1 MRSWGVPCPACGHRK
16 GRRECPALGQTICA
30 FCCGTKR
37 LIEIQC
43 PSDCGYLASAREHP
57 AAVVRRQQEHDVAT
71 LLPTI
76 RHLTERQYQ
85 LFFLFQTL
93 VARHVPEGFARLV
106 DDDVADA
113 AGTFAATLETASRG
127 VIYEHPPKSLLAQ
140 RLITEM
146 KTMLE
151 EMKKQGATAYDREVA
166 IVLRAIE
173 QGAQEIGGAGLPRAE
188 SRGGTAYLDLVAR
201 LLHVNRA
208 AEAAAAPATSS
219 SLILP

>member
-1 MRSWGVPCPACGHRK
+1 MRSWDVPCPACGHRK

-37 LIEIQC
+37 LTEIQC
-43 PSDCGYLASAREHP
+43 PPHCGYLASAREHP
-57 AAVVRRQQEHDVAT
+57 AAAVRRQQEHDVAT

-93 VARHVPEGFARLV
+93 VARHVPEGFSRLT

-127 VIYEHPPKSLLAQ
+127 VIYEHPPQSVVAQ
-140 RLITEM
+140 RLITGM
-146 KTMLE
+146 KALLAQ
-151 EMKKQGATAYDREVA
+151 MKEQGATAYDHEVA
-166 IVLRAIE
+166 IVLRSIE
-173 QGAQEIGGAGLPRAE
+173 QGAREIRKVSPGHTG
-188 SRGGTAYLDLVAR
+188 YLDLVGR
-201 LLHVNRA
+201 LLQVNRA
-208 AEAAAAPATSS
+208 AQPAAAPAAAG

>member
-1 MRSWGVPCPACGHRK
+1 M
-16 GRRECPALGQTICA
+16 
-30 FCCGTKR
+30 
-37 LIEIQC
+37 
-43 PSDCGYLASAREHP
+43 
-57 AAVVRRQQEHDVAT
+57 AT

-113 AGTFAATLETASRG
+113 AGTFAVTLETAARG
-127 VIYEHPPKSLLAQ
+127 VIYDHPPNSVLAQ
-140 RLITEM
+140 RLVGEM
-146 KTMLE
+146 KVMLAQVKE
-151 EMKKQGATAYDREVA
+151 QGTTVYDREVA

-173 QGAQEIGGAGLPRAE
+173 LGAREIRTADPSSAE
-188 SRGGTAYLDLVAR
+188 ARGDTAYLELMGR
-201 LLHVNRA
+201 LLQVNRA
-208 AEAAAAPATSS
+208 AEAAAAPAAAS

>member
-37 LIEIQC
+37 LTEIQC

-146 KTMLE
+146 KTLLE

-166 IVLRAIE
+166 IALRAIE
-173 QGAQEIGGAGLPRAE
+173 QGAQEIGGAGPPRAE
-188 SRGGTAYLDLVAR
+188 SRGDTAYLDLVAR

>member
-1 MRSWGVPCPACGHRK
+1 M
-16 GRRECPALGQTICA
+16 
-30 FCCGTKR
+30 
-37 LIEIQC
+37 
-43 PSDCGYLASAREHP
+43 
-57 AAVVRRQQEHDVAT
+57 AT

-113 AGTFAATLETASRG
+113 AGTFAATLETAGRG
-127 VIYEHPPKSLLAQ
+127 VIYDHPPNSVLAQ
-140 RLITEM
+140 RLVGEM
-146 KTMLE
+146 KVMLAQVKE
-151 EMKKQGATAYDREVA
+151 QGTTVYDREVA

-173 QGAQEIGGAGLPRAE
+173 LGAREIRKATDVPRAE
-188 SRGGTAYLDLVAR
+188 SRGNTAYLELMGR
-201 LLHVNRA
+201 LLQVNRA
-208 AEAAAAPATSS
+208 AEAAAAPAAAS

>member
-1 MRSWGVPCPACGHRK
+1 M
-16 GRRECPALGQTICA
+16 
-30 FCCGTKR
+30 CCGTKR
-37 LIEIQC
+37 LTEIQC
-43 PSDCGYLASAREHP
+43 PTTCGYLSAAREHP
-57 AAVVRRQQEHDVAT
+57 AAVVRRQQERDVAT

-113 AGTFAATLETASRG
+113 AGTFAATLETAGRG
-127 VIYEHPPKSLLAQ
+127 VIYDHPPNSVLAQ
-140 RLITEM
+140 RLVGEM
-146 KTMLE
+146 KVMLAQVKE
-151 EMKKQGATAYDREVA
+151 QGTTVYDREVA

-173 QGAQEIGGAGLPRAE
+173 LGAREIRKATDVPRAE
-188 SRGGTAYLDLVAR
+188 SRGNTAYLELMGR
-201 LLHVNRA
+201 LLQVNRA
-208 AEAAAAPATSS
+208 AEAAAAPAAAS

>member
-1 MRSWGVPCPACGHRK
+1 V
-16 GRRECPALGQTICA
+16 
-30 FCCGTKR
+30 
-37 LIEIQC
+37 EIQC
-43 PSDCGYLASAREHP
+43 PADCGYLASAREHP

-76 RHLTERQYQ
+76 RELTERQYQ

-127 VIYEHPPKSLLAQ
+127 VIYEHPPQSLVAQ
-140 RLITEM
+140 RLIVEM
-146 KTMLE
+146 KTMLAQ
-151 EMKKQGATAYDREVA
+151 MKEQGTTVYDREIA

-173 QGAQEIGGAGLPRAE
+173 QGAKEIRKASPGAGD
-188 SRGGTAYLDLVAR
+188 TAYLDLVGR
-201 LLHVNRA
+201 LLQVTRTPETPA
-208 AEAAAAPATSS
+208 AQPTTS

>member
-1 MRSWGVPCPACGHRK
+1 
-16 GRRECPALGQTICA
+16 
-30 FCCGTKR
+30 
-37 LIEIQC
+37 
-43 PSDCGYLASAREHP
+43 
-57 AAVVRRQQEHDVAT
+57 
-71 LLPTI
+71 LPTI

-85 LFFLFQTL
+85 LFYLFQTL
-93 VARHVPEGFARLV
+93 VVRHVPEGFARLV

-140 RLITEM
+140 RLIAEM

-151 EMKKQGATAYDREVA
+151 EMKKQGATVYDREVA

-173 QGAQEIGGAGLPRAE
+173 QGAQEIRKSAGLPRAE
-188 SRGGTAYLDLVAR
+188 SRGDTAYLELVAR
-201 LLHVNRA
+201 LLQVNRA
-208 AEAAAAPATSS
+208 AEAAAAPAASS

>member
-16 GRRECPALGQTICA
+16 GRRECPALDQTICP

-151 EMKKQGATAYDREVA
+151 EMKNQGATAYDHEVA

-173 QGAQEIGGAGLPRAE
+173 QGAQEIRKVRPGD
-188 SRGGTAYLDLVAR
+188 TAYLDLVAR
-201 LLHVNRA
+201 LLQVNRG
-208 AEAAAAPATSS
+208 AEAAAAPVTSS
-219 SLILP
+219 SLIIP

>member
-1 MRSWGVPCPACGHRK
+1 MRSWDVPCPACGHRK

-37 LIEIQC
+37 LTEIQC
-43 PSDCGYLASAREHP
+43 PRDCGYLASAREHP
-57 AAVVRRQQEHDVAT
+57 AAAVRRQQAHDVAT

-93 VARHVPEGFARLV
+93 VARHVPEGFSRLT

-127 VIYEHPPKSLLAQ
+127 VIYEHPPQSVVAQ

-146 KTMLE
+146 KRLLAQ
-151 EMKKQGATAYDREVA
+151 MKEQGATASDHEVA
-166 IVLRAIE
+166 IVLRSIE
-173 QGAQEIGGAGLPRAE
+173 QGAREIRKVSPGD
-188 SRGGTAYLDLVAR
+188 TAYLDLVGR
-201 LLHVNRA
+201 LLQVNRA
-208 AEAAAAPATSS
+208 APAPAAPAAAS

>member
-1 MRSWGVPCPACGHRK
+1 M
-16 GRRECPALGQTICA
+16 
-30 FCCGTKR
+30 
-37 LIEIQC
+37 
-43 PSDCGYLASAREHP
+43 
-57 AAVVRRQQEHDVAT
+57 AT

-127 VIYEHPPKSLLAQ
+127 VIYEHPPKSVLAQ
-140 RLITEM
+140 RLVVEM
-146 KTMLE
+146 KAMLAQVKE
-151 EMKKQGATAYDREVA
+151 QGATVYDREVA

-173 QGAQEIGGAGLPRAE
+173 LGAREIRKVTPLPRAE
-188 SRGGTAYLDLVAR
+188 SRGGDTAYLELVGR
-201 LLHVNRA
+201 LLQVNRA
-208 AEAAAAPATSS
+208 AEASAAQPAAR